1 MELNFI
7 GTDLC
12 AINGTH
18 SAAEAHYEVIVI
30 GAGPSGI
37 AAAIAAAGSGSKV
50 LLVDENPVSGALMGN
65 DTPLYFGG
73 RMTAA
78 TQNSERMLEAIF
90 MSMPDLEKAMEAGVE
105 LLLGTT
111 AWGVYRNGQGVA
123 SLPEQVVGLADA
135 ERSWLVGFD
144 RIVLATGARD
154 LAMAFPGWNQPGV
167 MGAAALGMLLTR
179 YDAFSGRRV
188 LILGSHDL
196 ALETALMAN
205 AHGIE
210 VTGLV
215 EVREAPQGNA
225 ELVAQVEAA
234 GIAIYCEHVITKATG
249 GINGVESATIAPFP
263 GAGRGPDG
271 PDVAALR
278 DVAFDGTGPR
288 PSPGNEVS
296 EITCDTICCAIGLIP
311 SIELVDAMHGPRAL
325 NPARGGYIPAG
336 EVSVS
341 AVGDCAGLSDTG
353 FDHIAYRMEWM
364 RALSAACT
372 DDTIICQCE
381 EVTRADLIGVQPP
394 NYLARPAPMC
404 ARSLETLL
412 EDGPANQDQI
422 KRLTRSGMGV
432 CQGRRCRDQV
442 AMLLA
447 IESDT
452 PFGTIPLASHR
463 APVRPLSMKILA
475 DWNEPP
481 EMDAA
486 WDVWFGIP
494 TAWVPHEDIGTP
506 FEDEHQRMF
515 YAGMYE

>member
-1 MELNFI
+1 VELNFT

-12 AINGTH
+12 AVGGTR
-18 SAAEAHYEVIVI
+18 SKAEARYDVVVI

-37 AAAIAAAGSGSKV
+37 EAAIAAAKAGSSV
-50 LLVDENPVSGALMGN
+50 LLVDENPVPGGLMGN

-90 MSMPDLEKAMEAGVE
+90 MSMPALETAMEAGVE

-111 AWGVYRNGQGVA
+111 AWGVYRNGPGVA
-123 SLPEQVVGLADA
+123 SLPEQVVGLADG
-135 ERSWLVGFD
+135 ERSWMVGFD

-167 MGAAALGMLLTR
+167 MGAAALQMLLTR
-179 YDAFSGRRV
+179 YDAFAGRRV
-188 LILGSHDL
+188 LVLGSHDL
-196 ALETALMAN
+196 ALETALL
-205 AHGIE
+205 AHERGID
-210 VTGLV
+210 VAGLV
-215 EVREAPQGNA
+215 EVRDVPQGSA
-225 ELVAQVEAA
+225 ELVAKVEAA
-234 GIAIYCEHVITKATG
+234 GIAITCGQTIVSAKG
-249 GINGVESATIAPFP
+249 GIDGVEAATLSNSEVIA
-263 GAGRGPDG
+263 
-271 PDVAALR
+271 
-278 DVAFDGTGPR
+278 
-288 PSPGNEVS
+288 
-296 EITCDTICCAIGLIP
+296 CDTICMAIGLIP

-325 NPARGGYIPAG
+325 NANRGGYVPAG
-336 EVSVS
+336 EAMVS
-341 AVGDCAGLSDTG
+341 AVGDCAGLADTG
-353 FDHIAYRMEWM
+353 FDHVAYRMEWM
-364 RALSAACT
+364 QALSNISA

-394 NYLARPAPMC
+394 NYLPRPAPMC

-412 EDGPANQDQI
+412 KDGPANQDQI

-447 IESDT
+447 
-452 PFGTIPLASHR
+452 FGSIPLASHR
-463 APVRPLSMKILA
+463 APVRPLPLKILA
-475 DWNEPP
+475 EWDEPA

-506 FEDEHQRMF
+506 HEDEHRQML
-515 YAGMYE
+515 YTGMYE